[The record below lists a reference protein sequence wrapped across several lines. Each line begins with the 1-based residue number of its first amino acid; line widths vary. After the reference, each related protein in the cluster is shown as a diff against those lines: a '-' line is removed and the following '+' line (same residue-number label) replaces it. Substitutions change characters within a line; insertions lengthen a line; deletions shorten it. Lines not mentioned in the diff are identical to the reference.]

1 MPGHYG
7 GNSKPMGKA
16 KGKAK
21 GNSGAKKN
29 QKAGGRTGMKPM
41 SKAQHSKFL
50 KAEKDGLITKKQHNS
65 LSPGLLEAIIKKKKA
80 GKK

>member
-1 MPGHYG
+1 MPSHYG

-21 GNSGAKKN
+21 GKVKK
-29 QKAGGRTGMKPM
+29 GGMKPM

-65 LSPGLLEAIIKKKKA
+65 LSPALLEAIIKKKKG

>member
-1 MPGHYG
+1 
-7 GNSKPMGKA
+7 
-16 KGKAK
+16 
-21 GNSGAKKN
+21 
-29 QKAGGRTGMKPM
+29 MKPM

-65 LSPGLLEAIIKKKKA
+65 LSPALLEAIIKKKKG

>member
-1 MPGHYG
+1 
-7 GNSKPMGKA
+7 
-16 KGKAK
+16 
-21 GNSGAKKN
+21 
-29 QKAGGRTGMKPM
+29 MKPM

-65 LSPGLLEAIIKKKKA
+65 LSPGLLEAIIKKKKG